1 MKFSWEK
8 TLDAFLEFYQ
18 MDINGQ
24 INGSETDFSSNPI
37 VQGYFSNSQNIMKI
51 FSNAGINLDNLDPV
65 ARSILRTFI
74 STVILGEDIP
84 LAISR
89 AIKISDKFSS
99 KHMSK
104 FIHAVVSKIVRNL
117 PENSSNF

>member
-1 MKFSWEK
+1 MRFSWEK

-18 MDINGQ
+18 MDLNGQ
-24 INGSETDFSSNPI
+24 INGSDNFSSNPI

-51 FSNAGINLDNLDPV
+51 FSDSGIEMGNLDPV

-74 STVILGEDIP
+74 SMVILGEDIP

-89 AIKISDKFSS
+89 SIRISDKFSS

-104 FIHAVVSKIVRNL
+104 FIHAVVSKVVRNL
-117 PENSSNF
+117 PKNSSNF